1 MARPQRASPQPL
13 GSRHGR
19 RPARDL
25 GESDPNRFVLIT
37 TDSNSSLESTA
48 SRAYHEPA
56 PQVLAHFANCA
67 ATWIGR
73 GMFVSGKRLSIRVSI
88 CDQTWGSHSIAVC
101 PLNRRRL
108 YQGYA

>member
-13 GSRHGR
+13 GSRQRR

-25 GESDPNRFVLIT
+25 GEIPNHIVLT
-37 TDSNSSLESTA
+37 ATDSNSSLESTA

-101 PLNRRRL
+101 PLNKSRL
-108 YQGYA
+108 YQWYA